1 MARAINRLSARGA
14 ATLKDPGMHADGAG
28 LYLVIDMNGARRWT
42 FIFQWRGKRKEMGL
56 GSFQDVGLA
65 EARESARDARKL
77 VSQGQNPIEARKA
90 KERGPQ
96 TFAMVAAAYIRA
108 HRRGWKSRVHARQ
121 WVSTLRTYA
130 KPLRSMAIEDVA
142 TADVLGVLTPIWNTV
157 PETASRVR
165 GRIEKVLDAAKAKEL
180 RQGENPARW
189 RGHLDHLL
197 PKRLTLSR
205 GHHAALPYT
214 ELSTFMAK
222 LRERPAIAARAL
234 EFTILTASRTNEALG
249 ARWSEIDLV
258 ADVWTVPPE
267 RMKAKRSHRIP
278 LSARAI
284 EILGEMQPLARDEG
298 FIFPGP
304 SGNAPLSNMSMSM
317 LLRRMSVTQ
326 TVHGFRS
333 SFRDWV
339 GEATNFQ
346 SEVAEAALS
355 HTVGDATERAYRRG
369 DALAKRRDLMAAW
382 ATYCATP
389 PTANVLQFKR

>member
-1 MARAINRLSARGA
+1 
-14 ATLKDPGMHADGAG
+14 MHADGAG